1 MGLDCPTVTET
12 DSDIVESQHDEEAA
26 APDPEQV
33 ARSQAALAEVIRF
46 GDPVLRSTA
55 SRVDDFGAGLAAE
68 IERMKRIVMDAPGS
82 GLAATQ
88 LGILRRLFVYRPD
101 QGDEVRVVVNPEIEW
116 SSEETEVGL
125 EGCLSIPEVALE
137 IERPVSIRMRAQDE
151 NGEEFLIEETGWTA
165 RVLQHEADHL
175 DGVLT
180 IDRTNPE
187 QRKGALR
194 ALRKGESYW
203 PPSLEDE
210 EHADHEAPEV

>member
-1 MGLDCPTVTET
+1 VSDTE
-12 DSDIVESQHDEEAA
+12 SDIVESRDQDESSP
-26 APDPEQV
+26 PDPEQV
-33 ARSQAALAEVIRF
+33 AKSQAALAEVLRF
-46 GDPVLRSTA
+46 GDPVLRSPA
-55 SRVDDFGAGLAAE
+55 SPVEDFGSGLIGE
-68 IERMKRIVMDAPGS
+68 IERMKRVVLDAPGS

-116 SSEETEVGL
+116 SSDETEIGL
-125 EGCLSIPEVALE
+125 EGCLSIPDVALE

-151 NGEEFLIEETGWTA
+151 NGDEMVIEETGWTA

-194 ALRKGESYW
+194 ALRQGESYW
-203 PPSLEDE
+203 PPNLEDE

>member
-1 MGLDCPTVTET
+1 MSDTE
-12 DSDIVESQHDEEAA
+12 SDIVESPDQDESSP
-26 APDPEQV
+26 PDPEQV
-33 ARSQAALAEVIRF
+33 AKSQAALAEVLRF
-46 GDPVLRSTA
+46 GDPVLRSPA
-55 SRVDDFGAGLAAE
+55 SPVEDFGSGLVGE
-68 IERMKRIVMDAPGS
+68 IERMKRVVIDAPGS

-116 SSEETEVGL
+116 SSDETEIGL
-125 EGCLSIPEVALE
+125 EGCLSIPDVALE

-151 NGEEFLIEETGWTA
+151 NGDEMVIEETGWTA

-194 ALRKGESYW
+194 ALRQGESYW
-203 PPSLEDE
+203 PPNLEDE

>member
-1 MGLDCPTVTET
+1 MSETEP
-12 DSDIVESQHDEEAA
+12 DIVESPDRDESPS
-26 APDPEQV
+26 PDPEQL
-33 ARSQAALAEVIRF
+33 ARSQAALAEVLKF
-46 GDPVLRSTA
+46 GDPVLRSPA
-55 SRVDDFGAGLAAE
+55 SPVEDFGAGLAGE
-68 IERMKRIVMDAPGS
+68 IERMKRVVLDAPGS
-82 GLAATQ
+82 GLAAPQ

-116 SSEETEVGL
+116 SSEETETGL
-125 EGCLSIPEVALE
+125 EGCLSIPDVALE

-151 NGEEFLIEETGWTA
+151 EGGEMLIEETGWTA
-165 RVLQHEADHL
+165 RVLQHETDHL

-194 ALRKGESYW
+194 ALRQGESYW
-203 PPSLEDE
+203 PPDLEDE

>member
-1 MGLDCPTVTET
+1 MAETEEEIRGPE
-12 DSDIVESQHDEEAA
+12 DGGEES
-26 APDPEQV
+26 APDPEAL
-33 ARSQAALAEVIRF
+33 ARSQAALAEVLKF

-55 SRVDDFGAGLAAE
+55 SRVEDFGKGLESE
-68 IERMKRIVMDAPGS
+68 IEKLKRVVLDAPGS

-101 QGDEVRVVVNPEIEW
+101 QGDEVRVVINPEIEW
-116 SSEETEVGL
+116 SSDETEVGL

-151 NGEEFLIEETGWTA
+151 SGEEMVIEETGWTA

-180 IDRTNPE
+180 IDRADPE
-187 QRKGALR
+187 HRKGALR
-194 ALRKGESYW
+194 ALRQGEAYW
-203 PPSLEDE
+203 PPELEDE
-210 EHADHEAPEV
+210 EHAEHEAPEV

>member
-1 MGLDCPTVTET
+1 MSDTE
-12 DSDIVESQHDEEAA
+12 SDIVESPDQEESSL
-26 APDPEQV
+26 PDPEQV
-33 ARSQAALAEVIRF
+33 ARSQAALAEVLRF
-46 GDPVLRSTA
+46 GDPVLRSPA
-55 SRVDDFGAGLAAE
+55 SPVEDFGSGLVGE
-68 IERMKRIVMDAPGS
+68 IERMKRVVLDAPGS

-116 SSEETEVGL
+116 SSDETEIGL
-125 EGCLSIPEVALE
+125 EGCLSIPDVALE

-151 NGEEFLIEETGWTA
+151 NGDEMVIEETGWTA

-194 ALRKGESYW
+194 ALRQGESYW
-203 PPSLEDE
+203 PPDLEDE

>member
-1 MGLDCPTVTET
+1 VSETEP
-12 DSDIVESQHDEEAA
+12 DIVESPNRDESSS
-26 APDPEQV
+26 PDPEQL
-33 ARSQAALAEVIRF
+33 ARSQAALAEVLKF
-46 GDPVLRSTA
+46 GDPVLRSPA
-55 SRVDDFGAGLAAE
+55 SPVEDFGAGLAGE
-68 IERMKRIVMDAPGS
+68 IERMKRVVLDAPGS
-82 GLAATQ
+82 GLAAPQ

-116 SSEETEVGL
+116 SSEETETGL
-125 EGCLSIPEVALE
+125 EGCLSIPDVALE

-151 NGEEFLIEETGWTA
+151 EGGEMLIEETGWTA
-165 RVLQHEADHL
+165 RVLQHETDHL

-194 ALRKGESYW
+194 ALRQGESYW
-203 PPSLEDE
+203 PPDLEDE

>member
-1 MGLDCPTVTET
+1 MSDTE
-12 DSDIVESQHDEEAA
+12 SDIVESPDQDESSP
-26 APDPEQV
+26 PDPEQV
-33 ARSQAALAEVIRF
+33 AKSQAALAEVLRF
-46 GDPVLRSTA
+46 GDPVLRSPA
-55 SRVDDFGAGLAAE
+55 SPVEDFGSGLVGE
-68 IERMKRIVMDAPGS
+68 IERMKRVVIDAPGS

-116 SSEETEVGL
+116 SSDETEIGL
-125 EGCLSIPEVALE
+125 EGCLSIPDVALE

-151 NGEEFLIEETGWTA
+151 RGEEVVIEETGWTA

-194 ALRKGESYW
+194 ALRQGESYW
-203 PPSLEDE
+203 PPNLEDE

>member
-1 MGLDCPTVTET
+1 MSETEP
-12 DSDIVESQHDEEAA
+12 DIVESPNRDESSS
-26 APDPEQV
+26 PDPEQL
-33 ARSQAALAEVIRF
+33 ARSQAALAEVLKF
-46 GDPVLRSTA
+46 GDPVLRSPA
-55 SRVDDFGAGLAAE
+55 SPVEDFGAGLAGE
-68 IERMKRIVMDAPGS
+68 IERMKRVVLDAPGS
-82 GLAATQ
+82 GLAAPQ

-116 SSEETEVGL
+116 SSEETETGL
-125 EGCLSIPEVALE
+125 EGCLSIPDVALE

-151 NGEEFLIEETGWTA
+151 EGGEMLIEETGWTA
-165 RVLQHEADHL
+165 RVLQHETDHL

-194 ALRKGESYW
+194 ALRQGESYW
-203 PPSLEDE
+203 PPDLEDE

>member
-1 MGLDCPTVTET
+1 MSDTE
-12 DSDIVESQHDEEAA
+12 SDIVESRDQDESSP
-26 APDPEQV
+26 PDPEQV
-33 ARSQAALAEVIRF
+33 AKSQAALAEVLRF
-46 GDPVLRSTA
+46 GDPVLRSPA
-55 SRVDDFGAGLAAE
+55 SPVEDFGSGLIGE
-68 IERMKRIVMDAPGS
+68 IERMKRVVLDAPGS

-116 SSEETEVGL
+116 SSDETEIGL
-125 EGCLSIPEVALE
+125 EGCLSIPDVALE

-151 NGEEFLIEETGWTA
+151 NGDEMVIEETGWTA

-194 ALRKGESYW
+194 ALRQGESYW
-203 PPSLEDE
+203 PPNLEDE